1 MAEREPALE
10 KLRDAIQ
17 EWVNVQ
23 HAEDAPCLL
32 SEAVVIYECV
42 TYTDDGTPGRA
53 LSYTIPT
60 DNFSLSGALGL
71 LDAGRYYIRRDV
83 LRPDEDDD

>member
-1 MAEREPALE
+1 MSEPAEALAA
-10 KLRDAIQ
+10 LREAVQ
-17 EWVNVQ
+17 AWVNVQ
-23 HAEDAPCLL
+23 HAADAPCLL

-42 TYTDDGTPGRA
+42 MMDDDGQTGRA

-71 LDAGRYYIRRDV
+71 LDAGRYYIRRDI
-83 LRPDEDDD
+83 LSPDSDDD